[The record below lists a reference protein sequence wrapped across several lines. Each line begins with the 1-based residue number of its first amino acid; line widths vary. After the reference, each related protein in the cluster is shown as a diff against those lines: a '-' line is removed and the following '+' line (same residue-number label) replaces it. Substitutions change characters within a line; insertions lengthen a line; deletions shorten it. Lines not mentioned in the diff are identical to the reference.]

1 VQYLAEVRKTQ
12 AFVGGPKVEIRLLA
26 RNTSENNWQAIN
38 KEEVILVQDSNQAK
52 DLKDGQLVLADIG
65 GNKNLQNIQ
74 DASKRIV
81 LILQNFS
88 RLQDK
93 FRQGEEDI
101 EQWKQSLNYQSQE
114 LHRRE
119 LELEQREQELE
130 QVDVKK
136 AELEEL
142 QQAYEKDKQEYDKQ
156 KQLFDAQKAKLE
168 AQAASLSQE
177 QVQQLQGMIRQL
189 AEGMF
194 NPDSIKSQLSSA
206 IDVVYK
212 RQDILTGFWQ
222 ELDPQKAQAQQAQQ
236 ALNKTMQD
244 LANRKHQWQQTQV
257 ALATHTQA
265 ELKAQQGV
273 LKVQE
278 NNAAMLRLQLDSQ
291 EELYQQTT
299 QVIQS
304 YGGSTELLDPEE
316 AKRLKDMPEDQ
327 LKEAVDVW
335 QSEFDKMSNYV
346 SAQEDELASLEGE
359 IADLQ
364 SQIDQAGEFD
374 RIELDSNKE
383 FAEEQYR
390 MLEEALVGQRRSLQ
404 ERQSILTQQ
413 REILE
418 RRQGK
423 DIPENPSQ
431 NLIPLLSQIELQKQR
446 QEKELQKIESQIETV
461 RGIVQQQQEFLARQ
475 TNEHQQ
481 NYQEIETIEGQ
492 IQERIKTTSE
502 LWGKVNSIEQILRPV
517 QDIVDALRPQ
527 LENAIKQLEKAQSSQ
542 EQQQLLGGLQKAI
555 AALMPK
561 NA

>member
-12 AFVGGPKVEIRLLA
+12 AFVGAKVEIRLLA

-38 KEEVILVQDSNQAK
+38 KEEVISVQDNNQAK

-65 GNKNLQNIQ
+65 GNKQLQNIQ
-74 DASKRIV
+74 DATKRIV

-119 LELEQREQELE
+119 IELEQREQELE

-142 QQAYEKDKQEYDKQ
+142 QRAYEQDKQEYDKQ
-156 KQLFDAQKAKLE
+156 KQLFDAEKAKLE
-168 AQAASLSQE
+168 AQASSLSQE

-206 IDVVYK
+206 IDVIYK
-212 RQDILTGFWQ
+212 RQEILTGFWQ
-222 ELDPQKAQAQQAQQ
+222 ELEPQRTQAQQAQQ
-236 ALNKTMQD
+236 ALNKAMQD
-244 LANRKHQWQQTQV
+244 LANRKNQWQQTQV
-257 ALATHTQA
+257 ALANTQA

-291 EELYQQTT
+291 EELYHQTT
-299 QVIQS
+299 QVIAS
-304 YGGSTELLDPEE
+304 YGGSTELLDQEE
-316 AKRLKDMPEDQ
+316 AKRLEEMPMGQ
-327 LKEAVDVW
+327 LEEAVSMW
-335 QSEFDKMSNYV
+335 QAEFDKMANYV

-364 SQIDQAGEFD
+364 SQIDKAGEFD
-374 RIELDSNKE
+374 RIELESNKE

-413 REILE
+413 REIWE
-418 RRQGK
+418 RRKGMEV
-423 DIPENPSQ
+423 PENPAQ
-431 NLIPLLSQIELQKQR
+431 NLIPLLGQIELQKQR

-461 RGIVQQQQEFLARQ
+461 RGIVQQQQEFMARQ
-475 TNEHQQ
+475 SSEHQQ
-481 NYQEIETIEGQ
+481 SYQEIQAMEKQ
-492 IQERIKTTSE
+492 IQERIRETAE
-502 LWGKVNSIEQILRPV
+502 LWGKVNNLEQILRPV
-517 QDIVDALRPQ
+517 QDIVDTLRPQ
-527 LENAIKQLEKAQSSQ
+527 LETAIKQLENSKSAQ
-542 EQQQLLGGLQKAI
+542 EQQQVLNNLQKAI
-555 AALMPK
+555 AGLMPK

>member
-12 AFVGGPKVEIRLLA
+12 AFVGAKVEIRLLA

-38 KEEVILVQDSNQAK
+38 KEEVISVQDNNQAK

-65 GNKNLQNIQ
+65 GNKQLQNIQ
-74 DASKRIV
+74 DATKRIV

-119 LELEQREQELE
+119 IELEQREQELE

-142 QQAYEKDKQEYDKQ
+142 QRTYEQDKQEYDKQ
-156 KQLFDAQKAKLE
+156 KQLFDAEKAKLE
-168 AQAASLSQE
+168 AQASSLSQE

-206 IDVVYK
+206 IDVIYK
-212 RQDILTGFWQ
+212 RQEILTGFWQ
-222 ELDPQKAQAQQAQQ
+222 ELEPQRTQAQQAQQ
-236 ALNKTMQD
+236 ALNKAMQD
-244 LANRKHQWQQTQV
+244 LANRKNQWQQTQV
-257 ALATHTQA
+257 ALANTQA

-291 EELYQQTT
+291 EELYHQTT
-299 QVIQS
+299 QVIAS
-304 YGGSTELLDPEE
+304 YGGSTELLDQEE
-316 AKRLKDMPEDQ
+316 AKRLEEMPMGQ
-327 LKEAVDVW
+327 LEEAVSMW
-335 QSEFDKMSNYV
+335 QAEFDKMANYV

-364 SQIDQAGEFD
+364 SQIDKAGEFD
-374 RIELDSNKE
+374 RIELESNKE

-413 REILE
+413 REIWE
-418 RRQGK
+418 RRKGMEV
-423 DIPENPSQ
+423 PENPAQ
-431 NLIPLLSQIELQKQR
+431 NLIPLLGQIELQKQR

-461 RGIVQQQQEFLARQ
+461 RGIVQQQQE
-475 TNEHQQ
+475 
-481 NYQEIETIEGQ
+481 
-492 IQERIKTTSE
+492 
-502 LWGKVNSIEQILRPV
+502 LWRGNPVSISK
-517 QDIVDALRPQ
+517 
-527 LENAIKQLEKAQSSQ
+527 AIKKSRQWKNRSRSGLERRRSCGVR
-542 EQQQLLGGLQKAI
+542 LI
-555 AALMPK
+555 T
-561 NA
+561 